1 MPRSVADPAA
11 ATFAKV
17 KGVTADG
24 GLAYEKMSESA
35 LDDARFDQ
43 PRHAARRGR
52 AYVICT
58 TPRSGSW
65 LLCRQL
71 VNAGI
76 GVPSEYFGIDHINAL
91 YARFGVD
98 PRDTRAYLKAL
109 RERRTTA
116 NGVFG
121 TKLLWPQFAD
131 RRAALKVELLRDA
144 KLVYLNRRDPAP
156 QVVSLHLSIVTGRW
170 GFDDATS
177 PNRRSDIAF
186 GDDAHLAECERLL
199 AAQHRAWRELFAGQR
214 LAVETMYYEDIA
226 ADQAGAVKRVAE
238 WLGLAPSEYRVP
250 PPEAR
255 ETSFSPEIEAERR
268 RLVEALRQRSAA

>member
-1 MPRSVADPAA
+1 MAGNVDNS
-11 ATFAKV
+11 
-17 KGVTADG
+17 
-24 GLAYEKMSESA
+24 YEKMSESA

-43 PRHAARRGR
+43 PRGAGPRPGR

-76 GVPSEYFGIDHINAL
+76 GVPSEYLGIDHINAL
-91 YARFGVD
+91 YPRLAVD

-109 RERRTTA
+109 RERRTTP

-131 RRAALKVELLRDA
+131 RRAALKVELLRDTR
-144 KLVYLNRRDPAP
+144 LVYLNRRDLAP

-170 GFDDATS
+170 DFTDRVA
-177 PNRRSDIAF
+177 PNRRGDIAI
-186 GDDAHLAECERLL
+186 GDPSHLAVCEDLL
-199 AAQHRAWRELFAGQR
+199 AQQHRAWGELFEGQR
-214 LAVETMYYEDIA
+214 LRVEAMFYEDIV
-226 ADQAGAVKRVAE
+226 ADQAGAVERVAT
-238 WLGLAPSEYRVP
+238 LVGLAPSEYRIP
-250 PPEAR
+250 PTEAR
-255 ETSFSPEIEAERR
+255 ETSFSPEIEERR
-268 RLVEALRQRSAA
+268 RALIAQWRDTRGTS

>member
-1 MPRSVADPAA
+1 MRRTP
-11 ATFAKV
+11 AKV
-17 KGVTADG
+17 NGVTASADVP
-24 GLAYEKMSESA
+24 YEKMSEAA

-43 PRHAARRGR
+43 PRTTARRPDR

-76 GVPSEYFGIDHINAL
+76 GVPSEYLGIDHMNAL
-91 YARFGVD
+91 YARLGVD

-109 RERRTTA
+109 RERRTTP

-131 RRAALKVELLRDA
+131 RRVALKVELLRDA
-144 KLVYLNRRDPAP
+144 RLVYLNRRDLAP

-170 GFDDATS
+170 DFTDATA
-177 PNRRSDIAF
+177 PNRRSDIAI
-186 GDDAHLAECERLL
+186 GDLAHLATCQALL
-199 AAQHRAWRELFAGQR
+199 EGQHRAWRELFEGQR
-214 LAVETMYYEDIA
+214 LKVETMYYEDIV
-226 ADQAGAVKRVAE
+226 ADQAGAVKRVAA
-238 WLGLAPSEYRVP
+238 LVGLAPSEYRVP

-255 ETSFSPEIEAERR
+255 ETSFTPQIEERR
-268 RLVEALRQRSAA
+268 RELVAAWRERKA